1 MFDPKTKVL
10 VVDDMLTMR
19 KIVAKTCKQIG
30 LTEIAEAADGKIAWD
45 TLTVANSGFG
55 LVISDWN
62 MPNCTGLDLLKKVR
76 ADAGLKKIPFV
87 LLTAESDMAQVAEA
101 LKAGVDNYIVKPFT
115 PEGLQKKLEETFKKT
130 VGRLSA
136 A

>member
-19 KIVAKTCKQIG
+19 KIVMKTCKQIG
-30 LTEIAEAADGKIAWD
+30 FSDLTEAADGKIAWE
-45 TLTVANSGFG
+45 TLSAPNAGFG

-62 MPNCTGLDLLKKVR
+62 MPNCTGLDLLKRVR
-76 ADAGLKKIPFV
+76 ADANLKGIPFV
-87 LLTAESDMAQVAEA
+87 LLTAESEMSQVAEA

-115 PEGLQKKLEETFKKT
+115 PDGLQKKLIETYKKASS
-130 VGRLSA
+130 RA
-136 A
+136 AS